1 MNFKT
6 ITTSVLGAVALIAA
20 MNASA
25 TLIDFED
32 RGNGESLI
40 GTGYQGLQWNG
51 GAGDLYTLNGTNY
64 NDQSSGYTTL
74 ANALDG
80 DIVGFNGFGTNPA
93 EIAAIGDT
101 TFDLTSAWFTSAWD
115 TQLNMTF
122 SGLLDGVEVY
132 SMDFAALRE
141 TAQQVVFDWVNI
153 DTFRINDNGLHFAID
168 NIVVNETDVPEP
180 ATLALMGLGLVGL
193 SLSRKKKSV

>member
-6 ITTSVLGAVALIAA
+6 ITTSLFGAVALIAT

-32 RGNGESLI
+32 RGDGETLI
-40 GTGYQGLQWNG
+40 GTGYQGLQWNT
-51 GAGDLYTLNGTNY
+51 GAGNLYTLNGTNY
-64 NDQSSGYTTL
+64 GNQTSGYTTL

-80 DIVGFNGFGTNPA
+80 DIVGFNGYGTNPA

-115 TQLNMTF
+115 AQLDMVFT
-122 SGLLDGVEVY
+122 GLLDGVEVY
-132 SMDFAALRE
+132 SMGFTALRD
-141 TAQQVVFDWVNI
+141 TAQQVVFNWSNI
-153 DTFRINDNGLHFAID
+153 DMLRIGDSGSHFAID
-168 NIVVNETDVPEP
+168 DIVINENDVPEP

-193 SLSRKKKSV
+193 SLSRKKKSA

>member
-6 ITTSVLGAVALIAA
+6 ITTSVLGAVALIAS

-51 GAGDLYTLNGTNY
+51 GAGNLYTLNGTNY
-64 NDQSSGYTTL
+64 GTQSSGYTTL
-74 ANALDG
+74 ANALAG
-80 DIVGFNGFGTNPA
+80 DIVGFNGYGTNPA

-115 TQLNMTF
+115 AQLDMTF
-122 SGLLDGVEVY
+122 TGLLDGVEVY
-132 SMDFAALRE
+132 SSTFTALRE

-153 DTFRINDNGLHFAID
+153 DTFRINDNGSHFAID
-168 NIVVNETDVPEP
+168 NIAINETDVPEP

-193 SLSRKKKSV
+193 SLSRKKKSA